1 MAAPNIAK
9 HIGDYKVCIG
19 EMASP
24 LLSAVAA
31 LAPLV
36 LPNDWEWCGSTH
48 MVVIS
53 MASSLKSQGA
63 MSYRLNLGMLTF
75 WSSSNGRA
83 CTCAS
88 SVSFSGR
95 RPR

>member
-19 EMASP
+19 EMAPP

-31 LAPLV
+31 LAALV
-36 LPNDWEWCGSTH
+36 LPNGWEWCGSTH

-53 MASSLKSQGA
+53 VA
-63 MSYRLNLGMLTF
+63 
-75 WSSSNGRA
+75 
-83 CTCAS
+83 
-88 SVSFSGR
+88 R
-95 RPR
+95 RTLFL